1 MNDQR
6 ARAAMARI
14 ERALDRLEAAQ
25 PTSDSSARERDEVE
39 RLRTAHQMLRG
50 RVESAIGELDR
61 LLAERPEDAA

>member
-25 PTSDSSARERDEVE
+25 STPDSSARERDEVE

-61 LLAERPEDAA
+61 LLADGHEDAA